1 MALLRRLRHDLGLSR
16 AELARFLGMSEATVV
31 RWESDHAMS
40 EPKGLQAVL
49 LQALIESAATHDP
62 AEVARIIRS
71 CGVDHRAALKR
82 LLQLAKGNGRNG
94 HSPLDAHRRTE

>member
-1 MALLRRLRHDLGLSR
+1 MLLLRRLRHELGLSR

-49 LQALIESAATHDP
+49 LQALTESAATHEP
-62 AEVARIIRS
+62 TEVARIVRS
-71 CGVDHRAALKR
+71 CGVDHRTALKR
-82 LLQLAKGNGRNG
+82 LLQAAKTRG
-94 HSPLDAHRRTE
+94 HRREDARGLSD